1 MVIANRSRGVSEIL
15 PLKQGLKPDA
25 AGNHE
30 EKCITVS
37 EILPLKQGLK
47 QNSGASSA
55 IRLYRLRDTSIKTR
69 IETGR

>member
-47 QNSGASSA
+47 LFKNRQFIPYLKG
-55 IRLYRLRDTSIKTR
+55 LRDTSIKTR
-69 IETGR
+69 IETRD